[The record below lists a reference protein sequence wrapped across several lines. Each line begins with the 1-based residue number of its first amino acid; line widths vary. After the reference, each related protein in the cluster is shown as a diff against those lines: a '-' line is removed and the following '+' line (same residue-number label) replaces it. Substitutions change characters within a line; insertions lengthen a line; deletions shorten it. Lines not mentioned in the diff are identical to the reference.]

1 MSAEPMTRQAADV
14 DRARRQVARGL
25 GVSQFA
31 MGLGGEIVDVVE
43 RMHGTISRAPLPW
56 QREVGDRAFG
66 IAGLVY
72 RIIRR
77 SFGHLETG
85 FAEAS
90 RALHPEPHGEDDGW
104 LAFAAALNGVCG
116 DALAEKRSPLA
127 FSMQLLGPTSGRAH
141 RVIFLHGLCMSER
154 GWRHG
159 AHPDFALWL
168 RNEGDA
174 DLQYLRYNSGL
185 HISDN
190 GASLAD
196 LLEREAG
203 EFRQLSLIGHSMG
216 GLLIRA
222 ALHCATQRGHSWPRK
237 LVQAAMLGSPHHGSP
252 LERLGNRA
260 NRLLTI
266 SPYLK
271 PLARMGELRSAGIRD
286 LRFGNLT
293 AEDWKLAPDP
303 DHHDDWREPLPLPQG
318 PRYLLLAASLSE
330 QATDEPWKARH
341 DYLVPVASALGLS
354 RDRAWQ
360 LRADDLTRELLP
372 AMNHM
377 ELLHNPRVYV
387 LLRSWL
393 RCP

>member
-1 MSAEPMTRQAADV
+1 MPAEPMALQPADV
-14 DRARRQVARGL
+14 EQARRQIARGL
-25 GVSQFA
+25 GISQFA

-72 RIIRR
+72 RLIRS

-85 FAEAS
+85 FGEAS
-90 RALHPEPHGEDDGW
+90 RALHAEPHGEDDAW
-104 LAFAAALNGVCG
+104 LAFAAAVNGVCG
-116 DALAEKRSPLA
+116 DALTGKRSPLA
-127 FSMQLLGPTSGRAH
+127 LSMRLHGPVSGRPH

-154 GWRHG
+154 GWQQG
-159 AHPDFALWL
+159 AHPGFSLWL
-168 RNEGDA
+168 RNERGA
-174 DLQYLRYNSGL
+174 DVQYLRYNSGL

-190 GASLAD
+190 GARLAE
-196 LLEREAG
+196 LLEEEADG
-203 EFRQLSLIGHSMG
+203 FAQLSLIGHSMG

-222 ALHCATQRGHSWPRK
+222 ALLVAAQRGHRWPER

-260 NRLLTI
+260 NSLLTI

-271 PLARMGELRSAGIRD
+271 PLARLGGLRSAGIRD
-286 LRFGNLT
+286 LRFGNIA
-293 AEDWKLAPDP
+293 AEDWQLAPDP
-303 DHHDDWREPLPLPQG
+303 DHPDDWRQPLPLPEG

-330 QATDEPWKARH
+330 QAPPEAWRARH

-354 RDRAWQ
+354 RDPDRQ
-360 LRADDLTRELLP
+360 LHAASLARELLP

-377 ELLHNPRVYV
+377 ELLHNPRVYE